1 MPKNITVCL
10 LLSLSS
16 LLPARANS
24 EQISDNTSHKTDS
37 IKESNR
43 FYILPDLD
51 HGLIQSPINIRSF
64 KQEKTNKHQNI
75 QQN

>member
-1 MPKNITVCL
+1 MSRNILEYL
-10 LLSLSS
+10 LLSLSLS
-16 LLPARANS
+16 LTACANFK
-24 EQISDNTSHKTDS
+24 QTADNTPHKTDS

-64 KQEKTNKHQNI
+64 KQEKTTYNHCV
-75 QQN
+75 